1 MITYRFEETIGRS
14 AADVWSLAADITRHP
29 EWMAVTE
36 ATILSGDSTTVGARG
51 REIVRFGPFRWA
63 MEFEVIDAAPG
74 RRITWRATG
83 GGPGTGDLTLELEP
97 VNAHE
102 TRAIY
107 RGEVHLKGLWR
118 LFEPIMAKEIREGEA
133 RELQRL
139 KALLEEPAPAAG

>member
-1 MITYRFEETIGRS
+1 MISYRFEETIRRP
-14 AADVWSLAADITRHP
+14 ADEIWLFAADITRHP
-29 EWMAVTE
+29 QWMAVTE

-51 REIVRFGPFRWA
+51 REIVRLGPFRWA

-83 GGPGTGDLTLELEP
+83 GGPGTGDLTLDLEP

-133 RELQRL
+133 RELQRS

>member
-1 MITYRFEETIGRS
+1 VITYRFEETIGRS
-14 AADVWSLAADITRHP
+14 AVDVWSLAADITRHP
-29 EWMAVTE
+29 EWMGVTE
-36 ATILSGDSTTVGARG
+36 ATILSGSGTSVGARG
-51 REIVRFGPFRWA
+51 REVVRFGPFRWD

-74 RRITWRATG
+74 RRIAWRATG
-83 GGPGTGDLTLELEP
+83 GGPFTGDLALELEP

-102 TRAIY
+102 TRATY

-118 LFEPIMAKEIREGEA
+118 LLAPIISKEIREGEA